1 MKKLN
6 SSLLLAALLAGCQLQ
21 MRPLPGPV
29 DFPRSEPPGERM
41 LGKGEGPTERKMAV
55 SAVAAAPA
63 ARPALPAAPVPTA
76 ITVDDE
82 PVSIAIEQTA
92 LPMFVQ
98 ILYGSVLKVP
108 YTLDPT
114 VTSRTDP
121 VTFKTSQALP
131 RSKVL
136 QLADTL
142 LRSYGL
148 TAQEFGGLVRIAPV
162 GATALTSIPA
172 IRRSEGDV
180 GLAANDQR
188 QVFHYIET
196 SVVRAAEMSQWLK
209 QMLGTRVTLYEDN
222 QNAFLLAGST
232 GDVRAALEVI
242 RALDQP
248 RMRGRFARR
257 LTPAN
262 AAAPELAARLSEVL
276 TAQGYSTAL
285 TASGSATVQILPI
298 PSIGSIVVFAG
309 TEAVL
314 EHVVRWARE
323 LDQSPKNAST
333 NNALFTY
340 PVRFADAQDLARTL
354 SELLGGVGGASV
366 PAAAQGS
373 PVGGAP
379 AAAARSSSGGRVVVN
394 NATNTLIF
402 RGTNAEE
409 QQQIRQLLLELDRPT
424 KSAMIEVVVAELS
437 VGALQRLGVQ
447 WTHNGLTSLTP
458 ARSATLG
465 GSGLSISYTNAA
477 RDILAAIDALASDS
491 HARVLSNPKVMARNG
506 ETASI
511 QVGSE
516 VPIVT
521 TQQSTSVSG
530 SPFPGVGTAGVLQQI
545 QYRSTGVILNVR
557 PVINSGNRLDLDVSQ
572 EVSSPEVTETGVNSS
587 PTISTRRIST
597 KLSLRDGSTVLLGG
611 LISRNSSRSKSGVPL
626 LKDIPLIGAAFR
638 NQSERADERELLVM
652 ITPYV
657 INDDFE
663 AEEIS
668 AAVQRSFGGW
678 AQELKS
684 ARVVRQPE
692 PRATEPVLAPTP
704 SPTQIEEMPT
714 TDREA
719 PLPSMEPVA
728 SGAADAAQANPTSA
742 AASAGAPPPA
752 PSLGPADQAVKAGA
766 AAAAPA
772 KTKSEKAQEGGGKK
786 TATTKSREGGAG
798 AAKSAPAGA
807 GRAVTDPK
815 LLEEFEKQVKKG
827 R

>member
-491 HARVLSNPKVMARNG
+491 NARVLSNPKVMARNG

>member
-491 HARVLSNPKVMARNG
+491 NARVLSNPKVMARNG

-521 TQQSTSVSG
+521 TQQSTSVNG

-692 PRATEPVLAPTP
+692 TQSHRARPC
-704 SPTQIEEMPT
+704 
-714 TDREA
+714 
-719 PLPSMEPVA
+719 
-728 SGAADAAQANPTSA
+728 ADAIVPRRSKRCRRRIEKAPSA
-742 AASAGAPPPA
+742 VGGARGFRGRGRSARRTQRQRPQASAGA
-752 PSLGPADQAVKAGA
+752 
-766 AAAAPA
+766 AAPCTQLASPAGQADESRRCGCDSCGASQRPPRA
-772 KTKSEKAQEGGGKK
+772 KTQRRRRAADKK
-786 TATTKSREGGAG
+786 TASHQVPRRRGWSGQVRRPPERAG
-798 AAKSAPAGA
+798 P
-807 GRAVTDPK
+807 
-815 LLEEFEKQVKKG
+815 
-827 R
+827 